1 MSSNRGLAQQ
11 KLFAPD
17 THSLM
22 TRLRKFV
29 TPPAHQL
36 RFSSRQVLSAVSI
49 FSLLA
54 AAACG
59 SSGPGGQGT
68 PGAGSVSGGD
78 GDGDGGTSGVGG
90 SNPGDGDTGGG
101 AGTGMP
107 GVDVP
112 GLVPLYDA
120 TTVLEPDVLEDTPAA
135 LITRLG
141 DRGRDRHARE
151 DNFIAYDHYLKMYW
165 EHRTASIEIID
176 TVGKVPPGE
185 GTITFNVISQF
196 KLEDLQAELRLFYR
210 GIGTVAEYHNNGVMT
225 PNDDLHYTRVIK
237 EHGVTHEPLQVG
249 DHMEFEMSQFLD
261 KAVEAFGGRAN
272 YYGTTYLYIVGE
284 GLVPWQADIKWT
296 DFTNDQTIAQST
308 QGPFEGEF
316 SYPIPEEGW
325 LGGRGT
331 LMYQYS
337 NEPRHHFMQMAG
349 NLSGMNAQPFVLGRR
364 AIHTDFEDGHHNE
377 DPANP
382 YWTEQ
387 AGKLGPLYINR
398 SCDSCHTQNTRSLPP
413 NVGEAFKQ
421 YVFKV
426 GDAEGNPHA
435 QLGSVFQ
442 PGDAI
447 GAAEGV
453 VKLSAWADEGGL
465 RKPQYAFEGATP
477 ENFSARAAPQL
488 VGMGLLEAIPESF
501 ILAAADPDD
510 ADGNGISGRVRVIT
524 DPVTGDLRLGRFG
537 WKSGQATV
545 KYQIAGALNTDMG
558 VMTSVFPTPDCGS
571 GQQNCGDAAGAEFA
585 DADLDN
591 LVKYI
596 SLLGI
601 RARRDLED
609 PSALKGEE
617 LFDTAGCASCHTPTV
632 QTSEFHPF
640 GELRGQ
646 TIHPFTDLLL
656 HDMGPGLADTLA
668 EGDATGAEWRTPPL
682 WNIGLTADVN
692 AGEAYLHDGRART
705 LDEAIRW
712 HGGEGEASKNA
723 YTGLSAD
730 DQAAIIAFL
739 KSL

>member
-1 MSSNRGLAQQ
+1 
-11 KLFAPD
+11 
-17 THSLM
+17 M
-22 TRLRKFV
+22 TRLR
-29 TPPAHQL
+29 PPSDYIAPPKL
-36 RFSSRQVLSAVSI
+36 GSRQVLGVVSI
-49 FSLLA
+49 LSLLTA
-54 AAACG
+54 VACG
-59 SSGPGGQGT
+59 AAGPTDNGPGE
-68 PGAGSVSGGD
+68 GSTSGGD
-78 GDGDGGTSGVGG
+78 GDSDGGMGAGATAGGGATTGGGG
-90 SNPGDGDTGGG
+90 SGSG
-101 AGTGMP
+101 AGTGVP
-107 GVDVP
+107 GVEVP

-120 TTVLEPDVLEDTPAA
+120 TTVLEPDVLEDTPEA

-176 TVGKVPPGE
+176 TVGKAPPGE
-185 GTITFNVISQF
+185 GKITFNVVSQF

-225 PNDDLHYTRVIK
+225 PLDDLHYTRTITAN
-237 EHGVTHEPLQVG
+237 GATNQPLQVG

-284 GLVPWQADIKWT
+284 GLVPWQADITWT
-296 DFTNDQTIAQST
+296 DFTNEQTIAET
-308 QGPFEGEF
+308 TKGPFEDEF
-316 SYPIPEEGW
+316 SYPIPQEGW

-337 NEPRHHFMQMAG
+337 NEPRDHFMQMAG
-349 NLSGMNAQPFVLGRR
+349 NLAGMNAQPFVLGRR

-377 DPANP
+377 DPENP

-387 AGKLGPLYINR
+387 AGKLGPLYINE

-421 YVFKV
+421 FVFKV

-435 QLGSVFQ
+435 QLGKVFQ
-442 PGDAI
+442 PGEFA
-447 GAAEGV
+447 GAQEGV
-453 VKLSAWADEGGL
+453 VKLAAWNDAGGGL
-465 RKPQYAFEGATP
+465 RTPQYAFEGIVP
-477 ENFSARAAPQL
+477 ETFSARAAPQL

-501 ILAAADPDD
+501 ILANADPDD
-510 ADGNGISGRVRVIT
+510 GNGDGISGRVRVLA

-537 WKSGQATV
+537 WKAGQASV
-545 KYQIAGALNTDMG
+545 RYQIASALNTDMG
-558 VMTSVFPTPDCGS
+558 VMTSVFPQPDCGS
-571 GQQNCGDAAGAEFA
+571 AQQGCGDEAGPEFGGE
-585 DADLDN
+585 DLDN

-601 RARRDLED
+601 RARRDLDD
-609 PSALKGEE
+609 PVALKGEE
-617 LFDTAGCASCHTPTV
+617 LFEAVGCSSCHVTTA
-632 QTSEFHPF
+632 QTSEFHPL
-640 GELRGQ
+640 GELRDQ
-646 TIHPFTDLLL
+646 TIHPYTDLLL

-668 EGDATGAEWRTPPL
+668 EGDADGAEWRTPPL
-682 WNIGLTADVN
+682 WSIGLTADVN
-692 AGEAYLHDGRART
+692 DGEAYLHDGRARS

-712 HGGEGEASKNA
+712 HGGEGETSKGA
-723 YTGLSAD
+723 YTALSAE